1 MSIIEN
7 IFVGQEH
14 SHYGFM
20 NFHSEHSYAK
30 DLCDNFGIELDLK
43 KIIADLSVSE
53 QQYVKAKAIS
63 TNPKILNDEP
73 T

>member
-43 KIIADLSVSE
+43 KLLQIFLF
-53 QQYVKAKAIS
+53 Q
-63 TNPKILNDEP
+63 NNNM
-73 T
+73 